1 MGDELVSTRSTHTER
16 GGGDTRPAS
25 LFAYTEAFEKSFPYY
40 LAIGMTYEQ
49 YWEGN
54 CQLVKAYRKAARI
67 KQDLRNQDAWL
78 LGAYFYEALCDASP
92 LFRAFAK
99 KGTKAIPYR
108 TEPFAFK
115 VESEEPEDRKTSEE
129 KQDEKAKSYMEMLA
143 ISLNEKFLKKNGG
156 ETHG

>member
-1 MGDELVSTRSTHTER
+1 M
-16 GGGDTRPAS
+16 
-25 LFAYTEAFEKSFPYY
+25 
-40 LAIGMTYEQ
+40 
-49 YWEGN
+49 
-54 CQLVKAYRKAARI
+54 
-67 KQDLRNQDAWL
+67 
-78 LGAYFYEALCDASP
+78 
-92 LFRAFAK
+92 LFRS
-99 KGTKAIPYR
+99 PYR